1 MKAKLIIIGLAMLA
15 FSCES
20 RQYFVAEVD
29 NPEFKPNTAFQS
41 MEDLTNPRFSHLIEK
56 YQLDTIFHGESDEFR
71 RILLLR
77 NWIKSVITIND
88 HGDPYPGG
96 GYVEGILDAAL
107 EGQGF
112 HCAHFMVVQNG
123 IMNAYGYVTRC
134 LGAGPG
140 VKGQDGPDGH
150 HGINEIWLNQ
160 FNKWV
165 LSDAKYDHHFEK
177 NGIPL
182 SALEV
187 RDEYLKN
194 KAADIVLAQ
203 GPDRKI
209 IDFNDEVNR
218 SKEQFAQ
225 TYTWITWQ
233 GNGDYFSAWPEHTEI
248 VVMYKDD
255 FYTGNTWIRGGKP
268 CWIYDH
274 MEIVNLIK
282 DRDLI
287 EWTPNTIATE
297 VNIDDNRASITL
309 TSDTP
314 NLKEYQVKRSPQGEW
329 ETVDE
334 ILHLDLKEKKYELT
348 FRAVNLVSVTGPEHK
363 VVIDSK

>member
-1 MKAKLIIIGLAMLA
+1 MKVKLIIIGLSILV
-15 FSCES
+15 FSCE
-20 RQYFVAEVD
+20 RREYFVAEVE
-29 NPEFKPNTAFQS
+29 NPVTKPNTVFQS
-41 MEDLTNPRFSHLIEK
+41 MEDLSNPGFSHLIEK
-56 YQLDTIFHGESDEFR
+56 YQLDTIFHGECDEFK

-77 NWIKSVITIND
+77 HWIKSVIPIND
-88 HGDPYPGG
+88 HGYPYPGG
-96 GYVEGILDAAL
+96 GYAERILDAAL
-107 EGQGF
+107 DGQGY
-112 HCAHFMVVQNG
+112 HCGHFMTVQNA

-165 LSDAKYDHHFEK
+165 LSDAKYNHHFEK

-182 SALEV
+182 SALEI

-194 KAADIVLAQ
+194 KAADIVLVK
-203 GPDRKI
+203 GPNRKV
-209 IDFNDEVNR
+209 IDFDDEMNR

-225 TYTWITWQ
+225 TYTWITWK
-233 GNGDYFSAWPEHTEI
+233 GNGDYFSAWPDHTVI
-248 VVMYKDD
+248 VVMVEDD
-255 FYTGNTWIRGGKP
+255 FFTENIWIRDGEP
-268 CWIYDH
+268 CRFYSHLEGIT
-274 MEIVNLIK
+274 LIK
-282 DRDLI
+282 DRELI

-297 VNIDDNRASITL
+297 VTIDGTGATIKL

-314 NLKEYQVKRSPQGEW
+314 NLKEYQIKKSPPGTW

-334 ILHLDLKEKKYELT
+334 IFNLDLQEKKYELT
-348 FRAVNLVSVTGPEHK
+348 FRTVNLASVTGPEHK
-363 VVIDSK
+363 VVIGSK

>member
-1 MKAKLIIIGLAMLA
+1 MKAKLIIIGLTMLV

-20 RQYFVAEVD
+20 RQYFVTEVE
-29 NPEFKPNTAFQS
+29 NPVTIPNTVFQS
-41 MEDLTNPRFSHLIEK
+41 MEDLSNPRFSHLIEK
-56 YQLDTIFHGESDEFR
+56 YQLDTIFHGETDEFR

-77 NWIKSVITIND
+77 NWIKSVIAIND

-96 GYVEGILDAAL
+96 GYAEGILDAAL
-107 EGQGF
+107 EGQGY
-112 HCAHFMVVQNG
+112 HCGHFMTVQNA

-140 VKGQDGPDGH
+140 VQGKDGPDGH

-165 LSDAKYDHHFEK
+165 LSDAKYNHHFEK

-187 RDEYLKN
+187 RDEFLKN
-194 KAADIVLAQ
+194 RAADIVLAQ

-209 IDFNDEVNR
+209 IDFDDEMNR

-233 GNGDYFSAWPEHTEI
+233 GIGNYFSAWPEYTGKVI
-248 VVMYKDD
+248 MYEDD
-255 FYTGNTWIRGGKP
+255 FYSENIWIREGEP

-274 MEIVNLIK
+274 MEVIQLIK
-282 DRDLI
+282 EREPI

-297 VNIDDNRASITL
+297 VTIDGTSATISLN
-309 TSDTP
+309 SDTP

-329 ETVDE
+329 EAVDE
-334 ILHLDLKEKKYELT
+334 ILHLDLQEKKYELT
-348 FRAVNLVSVTGPEHK
+348 FRTVNLVSVTGPEHK